1 MGQYVLKKTLVKH
14 GDSVNTLVFS
24 YDGSLFASGADDGL
38 VIIFRG
44 NGSGQELRRFQVKA
58 PVTALLWRSRF
69 GYTIIAGDASGDVHT
84 ICVSDS
90 THENA
95 YYHTV
100 NNVSGLVHC
109 IAQSHTLLAISS
121 GNVVQLIKQGTI
133 ATWDTVARLPDPP
146 KFPELEGELPEPMAR
161 SLHFLGTNDHIL
173 LATYLDHGV
182 IAWDSKTLEIKWRI
196 RPRSLSPNGRFLA
209 VTNLYDGIDWYS
221 LDSNHFMDAP
231 FLHTTTHAISE
242 NVILPVTF
250 IHGGTAVLSGTSTG
264 CARIT
269 NLKDYSLAESLQHD
283 PNDILQAVAYSGSG
297 DLRQIIT
304 GVSER
309 GSETRMK
316 YWIQPRS
323 PKKQAQPKSK
333 PVIEKIGDRLTMHR
347 MTLGIIVVA
356 CSLAFVF
363 RDVRGNSGA
372 QDRFGNILSVS
383 PFLGSRRE
391 QSLEQSET
399 LNVDMDDGSSGHQW
413 PDEPASQK
421 LRGIEMPEYPI

>member
-1 MGQYVLKKTLVKH
+1 M
-14 GDSVNTLVFS
+14 
-24 YDGSLFASGADDGL
+24 
-38 VIIFRG
+38 
-44 NGSGQELRRFQVKA
+44 
-58 PVTALLWRSRF
+58 
-69 GYTIIAGDASGDVHT
+69 
-84 ICVSDS
+84 
-90 THENA
+90 
-95 YYHTV
+95 
-100 NNVSGLVHC
+100 
-109 IAQSHTLLAISS
+109 
-121 GNVVQLIKQGTI
+121 
-133 ATWDTVARLPDPP
+133 
-146 KFPELEGELPEPMAR
+146 
-161 SLHFLGTNDHIL
+161 
-173 LATYLDHGV
+173 
-182 IAWDSKTLEIKWRI
+182 
-196 RPRSLSPNGRFLA
+196 
-209 VTNLYDGIDWYS
+209 
-221 LDSNHFMDAP
+221 
-231 FLHTTTHAISE
+231 
-242 NVILPVTF
+242 TF

-316 YWIQPRS
+316 YWIQPHS

-399 LNVDMDDGSSGHQW
+399 LNVDMDNGSSGHQW